1 MKWGWA
7 ITEKEK
13 LVHWQWIV
21 CWGKVGAVLCSVGCL
36 APSLV
41 FNQQMQVAAC
51 LPVFQHEDN
60 CWVPR
65 VLEGRISTGRAPL
78 ILAQM
83 YILWLP
89 RWVCMC
95 LVLGME
101 MGALYILLKCPTAKP
116 HPSPW
121 QLLFFWDRVSICSS
135 GWPWFYTLLL
145 LLLPNAETRVW
156 SSIYDFQMYTFG
168 APLSDF
174 SILMSH
180 QRFRS
185 SSLPQDRCVGKNEIT
200 GHLWGLASAP
210 LISESILESL
220 VSFELLLVRLVVT
233 KLFR

>member
-1 MKWGWA
+1 MKCGWA

-21 CWGKVGAVLCSVGCL
+21 YSGKVGAVLCSAGCL

-51 LPVFQHEDN
+51 SPVFPYKDN

-95 LVLGME
+95 LLGME
-101 MGALYILLKCPTAKP
+101 MGASYILLKCPL
-116 HPSPW
+116 PSHTPALDNSFSFETGSLYVARAGLDLTHFSCFFS
-121 QLLFFWDRVSICSS
+121 QMLRQGFEAAYTTFRYILLELLFL
-135 GWPWFYTLLL
+135 TL
-145 LLLPNAETRVW
+145 VYSW
-156 SSIYDFQMYTFG
+156 
-168 APLSDF
+168 
-174 SILMSH
+174 
-180 QRFRS
+180 
-185 SSLPQDRCVGKNEIT
+185 
-200 GHLWGLASAP
+200 
-210 LISESILESL
+210 
-220 VSFELLLVRLVVT
+220 VT
-233 KLFR
+233 KGFGLHHCLRIDVLGKMRLQVIFEGWRQLRWSQNLSWSLWWALSSCWLG